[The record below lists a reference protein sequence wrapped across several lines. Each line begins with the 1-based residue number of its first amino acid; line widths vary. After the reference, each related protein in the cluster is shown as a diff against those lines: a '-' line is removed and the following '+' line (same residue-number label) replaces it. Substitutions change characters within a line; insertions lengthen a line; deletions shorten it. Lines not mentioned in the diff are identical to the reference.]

1 MTAVIATVEP
11 ATADAVESLVR
22 ACSPEGLAWRFTLPG
37 RPAPDWILVRYRAF
51 LLAGEAL
58 VAKVGDAA
66 VGLVNLVPESD
77 RQAELGVLVADA
89 WRRRGIASALVRGL
103 TEDVRWTGW
112 TLHATVQVGNAPAE
126 GLLRA
131 HGFHPVPTFERG
143 DKEFELVVPTSM
155 TGVMKEVVGG
165 GVGEAGAGPDGV
177 QRRAAAA
184 DAGRRRYGPAGR
196 GGPRERTAGVAAAL
210 LPRG

>member
-1 MTAVIATVEP
+1 MTAVITTVEP
-11 ATADAVESLVR
+11 ATAGAVESLVR
-22 ACSPEGLAWRFTLPG
+22 ACSPESLAWRFMLPG
-37 RPAPDWILVRYRAF
+37 RPAPDWILARYRAF

-58 VAKVGDAA
+58 VAKVGDVA
-66 VGLVNLVPESD
+66 VGLVNLVPEGE
-77 RQAELGVLVADA
+77 RRAELGVLVADA
-89 WRRRGIASALVRGL
+89 WRRRGIASALVRGV
-103 TEDVRWTGW
+103 TDDVRWAGW
-112 TLHATVQVGNAPAE
+112 TLHATVQVGNTPAE

-131 HGFHPVPTFERG
+131 HGFRPVLTFERG
-143 DKEFELVVPTSM
+143 EKEFERVVPTSM

-196 GGPRERTAGVAAAL
+196 GGPRERAAGVAAAL